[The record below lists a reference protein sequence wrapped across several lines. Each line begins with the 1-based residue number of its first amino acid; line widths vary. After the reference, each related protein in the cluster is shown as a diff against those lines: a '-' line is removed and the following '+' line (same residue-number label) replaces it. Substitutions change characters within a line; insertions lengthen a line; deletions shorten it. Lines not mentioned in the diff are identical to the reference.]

1 MRAIQ
6 NYLPHPHH
14 TETMRIFVQAQAE
27 DAWQLARHYDMSSV
41 PWVRF
46 LFNLRTI
53 ADIFHHDKP
62 AHHDSRI
69 GLDQIAANGKGFMII
84 HEEPGKEVV
93 VGAVGKFWHVDI
105 AFKDLQLEDFRD
117 FDEPGWGKLAWAISV
132 DAYLTG
138 STICFELRTT
148 ATDHDSWKKLN
159 IYYHIIGSFSKLIR
173 HTLMNHLEK
182 ELGTFVFPDDSTK
195 YLPGDEII
203 PDTKYSITHHIN
215 IEAPAYIVWKYLMQL
230 GCDRAGWYSID
241 LLDHAGVPST
251 DHQVSKWDDR
261 KVGDRLAATPNQDS
275 FFEVYKI
282 EHEKFFVIGGEAKTA
297 EQFFKSTW
305 SFTLEPIGEDAT
317 RLVARAKMK
326 MSPEWKEWLMGTIV
340 YPPVHSIMEAVQ
352 LKTIKRY
359 AERDAQS
366 RHAKTSPKELAVIF

>member
-14 TETMRIFVQAQAE
+14 SETMRIFVQAQPQ
-27 DAWQLARHYDMSSV
+27 DAWDLARHYDMSSV
-41 PWVRF
+41 PWVHF

-62 AHHDSRI
+62 AYRDSRI

-105 AFKDLQLEDFRD
+105 SFKEMQPEAFRD
-117 FDEPGWGKLAWAISV
+117 FDEPGWGKLAWAITV
-132 DAYLTG
+132 EPHLTG

-173 HTLMNHLEK
+173 HSLMSHLEK
-182 ELGTFVFPDDSTK
+182 ELGALVFADDSTK

-203 PDTKYSITHHIN
+203 PDAKYSITHHTN
-215 IEAPAYIVWKYLMQL
+215 IEAPASIVWQYLMQL

-241 LLDHAGVPST
+241 LLDNAGVRGS
-251 DHQVSKWDDR
+251 DHQMSKWSDR
-261 KVGDRLAATPNQDS
+261 KVGDRLAATPRQDS

-282 EHEKFFVIGGEAKTA
+282 EYEKFFVIGGETKTP

-317 RLVARAKMK
+317 HLIVRAKM
-326 MSPEWKEWLMGTIV
+326 MTSPEWKEWFLGKII

-366 RHAKTSPKELAVIF
+366 RHGRTSPKEMAAIF